1 MDRIT
6 TKNGMGEN
14 VLCSPIICSKCGEAD
29 WSPVMENGER
39 VTDHIANYEGKIDSF
54 AKKGTGLRKYVR
66 QEDVISRFQKIKDKC
81 ESLRD
86 AIYLD
91 GVMAVLDTLPAV
103 DVAEVRHGHWIWNP
117 HHCKWECSECGGM
130 EGECESP
137 ICKWC
142 GAHMDEKGIGRT

>member
-54 AKKGTGLRKYVR
+54 AKKGTGLIKYVR
-66 QEDVISRFQKIKDKC
+66 QEDVISRFQKINAN
-81 ESLRD
+81 R
-86 AIYLD
+86 
-91 GVMAVLDTLPAV
+91 
-103 DVAEVRHGHWIWNP
+103 
-117 HHCKWECSECGGM
+117 
-130 EGECESP
+130 
-137 ICKWC
+137 
-142 GAHMDEKGIGRT
+142 